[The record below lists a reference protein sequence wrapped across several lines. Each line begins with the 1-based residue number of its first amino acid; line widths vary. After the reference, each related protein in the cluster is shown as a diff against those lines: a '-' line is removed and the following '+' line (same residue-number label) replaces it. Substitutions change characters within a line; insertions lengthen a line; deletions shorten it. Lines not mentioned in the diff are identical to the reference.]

1 MPVKRR
7 SFFLISF
14 LKLVACATN
23 VASEQ
28 SSPQCSINPSAEC
41 SAADSGDVAISRR
54 NLVQTSMLTGN
65 TQRAT
70 EQQSLSLVDRAKSH
84 ATLLSKAGVRLLQEQ
99 PVLASVAVVSLLVAL
114 VALAWLMSDHT
125 VAQPAPAHSR
135 TPTLGRTPMGTAS
148 SLPCPDPRSERWL
161 RSREE
166 PVPLLAKLSPR
177 ILQESRPSSA
187 MMPQYRLSGNLA
199 EEGWPTQGKSQQKRS
214 AHSPPP
220 VPRLQMP
227 TQRPYACAELV
238 VPPGSES
245 VLAIRIPTVAQ
256 AKARTSVDIFS
267 LDGTPLLTG
276 EVVFHDPVV
285 YSFSGNAMMSSPRL
299 SYPGGRKSEVG
310 QGAAITLKRFKV
322 EATHSLLKTPRSGL
336 TDTTLVTGVLATG
349 SRGQPALSVCGAD
362 GTCWGKLEKT
372 LAGHFALLVSGDSM
386 ANMAFKGNY
395 RDHDIQVLGEN
406 QQLLAKV
413 ELFNMS
419 TQPDHKFISV
429 TIRPMVDAGVI
440 LVCMI
445 AHLHSL
451 PMPWD
456 D

>member
-238 VPPGSES
+238 VPPG
-245 VLAIRIPTVAQ
+245 
-256 AKARTSVDIFS
+256 
-267 LDGTPLLTG
+267 
-276 EVVFHDPVV
+276 
-285 YSFSGNAMMSSPRL
+285 NAMMSSPRL